1 MTDRFAEL
9 LADPRPLV
17 GQPGQNFHGPD
28 FDRYRDGAVDH
39 PVERDFDRPVQPP
52 VVQPQ
57 GFLSKQERKDFREM
71 PLRAMT
77 AYFRVT
83 VDERAQMRFHS
94 FRVCRERVF
103 QSVRRAES
111 DSRVGIG
118 AQIDRLGEQALTSDQ
133 SAYPLPEAG
142 RRSDGQDLS
151 QLFACHKCS
160 GWTTDSTDTR
170 LPAVPAVGF
179 PMLPGFTARSFLRRK
194 KFGQSP
200 KSSC

>member
-1 MTDRFAEL
+1 MVTQRLRMVYFSKKLIIKPLTLFRSCIRIYRNVLISPQRPGLYIFAEL

-77 AYFRVT
+77 VYFRVT

-103 QSVRRAES
+103 QSIRRAES

-133 SAYPLPEAG
+133 STYPLPEAG

-160 GWTTDSTDTR
+160 G
-170 LPAVPAVGF
+170 
-179 PMLPGFTARSFLRRK
+179 
-194 KFGQSP
+194 
-200 KSSC
+200 

>member
-1 MTDRFAEL
+1 MT
-9 LADPRPLV
+9 
-17 GQPGQNFHGPD
+17 
-28 FDRYRDGAVDH
+28 
-39 PVERDFDRPVQPP
+39 VQPP

-57 GFLSKQERKDFREM
+57 GFPSKQERKDFREM

-77 AYFRVT
+77 AYFRVA

-118 AQIDRLGEQALTSDQ
+118 AQIDRLGEQALTGDQ
-133 SAYPLPEAG
+133 SACPLPEAG

-160 GWTTDSTDTR
+160 G
-170 LPAVPAVGF
+170 
-179 PMLPGFTARSFLRRK
+179 
-194 KFGQSP
+194 
-200 KSSC
+200 

>member
-1 MTDRFAEL
+1 MADRVAEL
-9 LADPRPLV
+9 LTDPRPLV
-17 GQPGQNFHGPD
+17 GQPGQNLHGPD
-28 FDRYRDGAVDH
+28 LDRYRDGTVDQ
-39 PVERDFDRPVQPP
+39 PVERDFDRPIQTP

-57 GFLSKQERKDFREM
+57 GFPSEQKRKDFREM
-71 PLRAMT
+71 SLRAMT

-160 GWTTDSTDTR
+160 G
-170 LPAVPAVGF
+170 
-179 PMLPGFTARSFLRRK
+179 
-194 KFGQSP
+194 
-200 KSSC
+200 

>member
-77 AYFRVT
+77 VYFRVT

-103 QSVRRAES
+103 QSIRRAES

-133 SAYPLPEAG
+133 STYPLPEAG

-160 GWTTDSTDTR
+160 G
-170 LPAVPAVGF
+170 
-179 PMLPGFTARSFLRRK
+179 
-194 KFGQSP
+194 
-200 KSSC
+200 

>member
-1 MTDRFAEL
+1 MTDRVAEL

-57 GFLSKQERKDFREM
+57 GFPSKQERKDFREM

-77 AYFRVT
+77 AYFRVA

-133 SAYPLPEAG
+133 SACPLPEAG

-160 GWTTDSTDTR
+160 G
-170 LPAVPAVGF
+170 
-179 PMLPGFTARSFLRRK
+179 
-194 KFGQSP
+194 
-200 KSSC
+200 